1 MRRMVGK
8 PERVF
13 ISIDMEGISG
23 IVNWS
28 QVGRD
33 PQEYG
38 VGRRLMV
45 EDLNAAVEGALK
57 AGAEEVV
64 VSDAH
69 GRMRNLQPEEVH
81 EAAQLVRGSPKP
93 LSMMEGIDEG
103 FDAALYVGYH
113 AMNGAKNG
121 ILCHTI
127 SSKTVDAIYINGVE
141 TGEFGLNSALA
152 GWYGVPSVFI
162 SGDAAVA
169 EEARRLVPEIR
180 AAVVKW
186 GVGRYAARCLHP
198 KKARA
203 LIEKTVV
210 EALEKLHEIKPYKVS
225 EPIEFRL
232 RLVTP
237 SMADAAAV
245 LPYVERID
253 GRTLRAVFNSYPEAL
268 RGLRAA
274 ITLAATAEAE

>member
-1 MRRMVGK
+1 MVEK
-8 PERVF
+8 PKRVF
-13 ISIDMEGISG
+13 ISIDMEGVSG
-23 IVNWS
+23 IVDWS

-38 VGRRLMV
+38 VGRKLMV
-45 EDLNAAVEGALK
+45 GDLNAAVEGALK
-57 AGAEEVV
+57 AGADEVV

-93 LSMMEGIDEG
+93 LSMMEGIDG
-103 FDAALYVGYH
+103 SFDAALYVGYH
-113 AMNGAKNG
+113 AMNGTRNG

-127 SSKTVDAIYINGVE
+127 SSRTVDAIYINGLE

-162 SGDAAVA
+162 SGDSAVA
-169 EEARRLVPEIR
+169 AEARSLVPGIKT
-180 AAVVKW
+180 AIVKW
-186 GVGRYAARCLHP
+186 GVGRYSARCLHP
-198 KKARA
+198 EKARA
-203 LIEKTVV
+203 LIEKTVA
-210 EALEKLHEIKPYKVS
+210 EALASSKEIKPYRIA
-225 EPIEFRL
+225 EPTEFRL
-232 RLVTP
+232 RVVTP

-245 LPYVERID
+245 LPYIERVD
-253 GRTLRAVFNSYPEAL
+253 GRTLKAVFNDYPTAL

-274 ITLAATAEAE
+274 ITIAATAEAE